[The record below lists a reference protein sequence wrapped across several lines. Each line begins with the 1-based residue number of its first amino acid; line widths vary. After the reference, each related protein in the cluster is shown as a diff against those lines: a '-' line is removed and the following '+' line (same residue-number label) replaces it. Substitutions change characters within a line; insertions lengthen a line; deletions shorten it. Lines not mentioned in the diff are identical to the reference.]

1 MGYHQP
7 PPASIISQ
15 QVRIALDEDIGSGDL
30 TAELIAPTTN
40 ATATIICREAMI
52 VCGILWVNEVF
63 KQLNDT
69 IIIKWSVQDG
79 DAISANSTLCT
90 LHGNARTI
98 LTGERTALNF
108 LQTLSATA
116 TLAHSYAVA
125 VEKTNV
131 RILDTR
137 KTLPGLRLAQ
147 KYAVRCGGC
156 HNHRLGLF
164 DAILIKENHIQAAGS
179 IAQAI
184 FIANQQ
190 FPHVNIEIEVESII
204 ELHEALAAGAK
215 HILLDNF
222 DIPALKL
229 AVAVTKG
236 LARLEVSGEVNL
248 DNVTTI
254 AEIGINDI
262 SIGALTKNIKA
273 IDLSMR
279 IIF

>member
-30 TAELIAPTTN
+30 TAELIALMTT
-40 ATATIICREAMI
+40 ATATIICREAMV
-52 VCGILWVNEVF
+52 VCGIPWVEEVF
-63 KQLNDT
+63 KKLNDIVT
-69 IIIKWSVQDG
+69 IEWSVQDG
-79 DAISANSTLCT
+79 EKISANSTLCT

-125 VEKTNV
+125 VAKTNV

-190 FPHVNIEIEVESII
+190 FPNVNIEIEVESIT

-229 AVAVTKG
+229 AVAETKG
-236 LARLEVSGEVNL
+236 LARLEVSGGVNL
-248 DNVTTI
+248 DNVTAI
-254 AEIGINDI
+254 AETGINDI
-262 SIGALTKNIKA
+262 SIGDLTKNIKA

>member
-1 MGYHQP
+1 MGYYQP

-15 QVRIALDEDIGSGDL
+15 QVRIAVYEDVGSGDL
-30 TAELIAPTTN
+30 TAELIALTTT
-40 ATATIICREAMI
+40 ATATIICREAMV

-69 IIIKWSVQDG
+69 VIIEWLVQDG
-79 DAISANSTLCT
+79 EAISANSTLCT
-90 LHGNARTI
+90 LHGNARAI
-98 LTGERTALNF
+98 LTGERVALNF

-116 TLAHSYAVA
+116 TLAYNYAVA
-125 VEKTNV
+125 VAKTNV
-131 RILDTR
+131 RVLDTR

-147 KYAVRCGGC
+147 KYAVRCGGGC
-156 HNHRLGLF
+156 NHRLGLF

-184 FIANQQ
+184 FIAKQQ
-190 FPHVNIEIEVESII
+190 FPNVNIEIEVESIT

-222 DIPALKL
+222 DISTLKL
-229 AVAVTKG
+229 AVAETKG
-236 LARLEVSGEVNL
+236 RARLEVSGGINL
-248 DNVTTI
+248 DNVMAI
-254 AEIGINDI
+254 AETGVNDI